1 MNLFEALRIAW
12 SSMFVNKFRSLL
24 TMLGIIIGV
33 GSVVGMLAIGNGL
46 SNFFN
51 SQFDKIGVGV
61 FYITSFINSNKVD
74 DRLAA
79 QLTYKD
85 AEAIMQL
92 DSIAIVAVEYNGNS
106 AISTGEKHVYSEL
119 KGVTPPYFSLGNND
133 LAAGRY
139 LSTEE
144 EQNQSRVAVL
154 DFQVAKNLFDEPTTA
169 IGESFTVNGSKFE
182 VIGVLKSVVSAHPG
196 TRGSVYIPYQT
207 ARNRIFRNKATS
219 KIDVSTIQV
228 KVLDRQKINSAI
240 TEVTNLLRERH
251 RLTYQNN
258 DFSIINLDQIL
269 DSMNGIINGFNAFLG
284 SIAAISLL
292 VGGIGIM
299 NIMLVSVTERTREI
313 GLRKAVGAKK
323 SDILLQFLV
332 ESLVLSLMGGI
343 LGVGLGYALSSGGT
357 FVLTTIFQATGAEA
371 SVSVSSIILATVVSA
386 SIGIFFGIFP
396 AFQAANLNPIEALRS
411 E

>member
-33 GSVVGMLAIGNGL
+33 GAVVGMLAIGNGL

-106 AISTGEKHVYSEL
+106 TISTGKKHVYSDL
-119 KGVTPPYFSLGNND
+119 KGVTPPYFRLGNNE

-139 LSTEE
+139 LSDEE

-154 DFQVAKNLFDEPTTA
+154 DFQIAKNLFEEPTTA
-169 IGESFTVNGSKFE
+169 IGERFTVNGSKFE
-182 VIGVLKSVVSAHPG
+182 IIGVLKSVVSAHPG
-196 TRGSVYIPYQT
+196 MRGSVYIPYQT

-219 KIDVSTIQV
+219 KIDVSKIQV

-269 DSMNGIINGFNAFLG
+269 DSINGILNGFNAFLG

-371 SVSVSSIILATVVSA
+371 SVSVNSIILATVVSA
-386 SIGIFFGIFP
+386 SIGVFFGIFP